1 MKILWR
7 LGKEAIRYKALYI
20 IAILSAF
27 CLTAVNLAA
36 PKVLSAMTGLVAR
49 GGTVMPAWIASRPPP
64 PAASPDTD
72 RRKQVRLQPQP
83 DLFLYVQLFSQLSW
97 RHLPQES
104 HFLSGLYLQGTGPL

>member
-20 IAILSAF
+20 IAILSTF

-49 GGTVMPAWIASRPPP
+49 GVDRMAMTYRVLYRMASRLSRHNSFTGMPPFAP
-64 PAASPDTD
+64 I
-72 RRKQVRLQPQP
+72 V
-83 DLFLYVQLFSQLSW
+83 
-97 RHLPQES
+97 
-104 HFLSGLYLQGTGPL
+104 

>member
-49 GGTVMPAWIASRPPP
+49 GGSYARMDRIQASAAGGIA
-64 PAASPDTD
+64 
-72 RRKQVRLQPQP
+72 
-83 DLFLYVQLFSQLSW
+83 
-97 RHLPQES
+97 
-104 HFLSGLYLQGTGPL
+104 

>member
-49 GGTVMPAWIASRPPP
+49 GGGSYARMDRIQASAAGGIA
-64 PAASPDTD
+64 
-72 RRKQVRLQPQP
+72 
-83 DLFLYVQLFSQLSW
+83 
-97 RHLPQES
+97 
-104 HFLSGLYLQGTGPL
+104 